1 MLKLSS
7 VALCCAMCGVVSI
20 GTAVDAEAKK
30 GTFTR
35 AVGIGVGV
43 GIAKQVMKP
52 NRDKRGQSDS
62 DDGDTDTTASAAAAG
77 MMIATPVANAGP
89 VRPQPPAAQPAEP
102 IGDEQTVCI
111 AGCYK

>member
-7 VALCCAMCGVVSI
+7 VGLCSAMCIAVLI
-20 GTAVDAEAKK
+20 GTGVEAEAKK
-30 GTFTR
+30 GSFTR

-52 NRDKRGQSDS
+52 KQDNRGQSDS
-62 DDGDTDTTASAAAAG
+62 DVADDDKTAAAAG
-77 MMIATPVANAGP
+77 MMIATPVANTGAAK
-89 VRPQPPAAQPAEP
+89 PQPTAAEP
-102 IGDEQTVCI
+102 SDQVDDGKVVCV